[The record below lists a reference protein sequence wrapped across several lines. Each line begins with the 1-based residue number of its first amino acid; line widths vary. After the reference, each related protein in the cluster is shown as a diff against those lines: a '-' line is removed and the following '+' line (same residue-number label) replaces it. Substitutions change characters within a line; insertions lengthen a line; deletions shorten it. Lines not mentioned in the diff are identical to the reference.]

1 MALSRPLRSTPGPV
15 SSSTPAGQRIIVA
28 LDVATEAEALALVER
43 LGGRVGMFK
52 VGSQLFTAAG
62 PGIVRRL
69 VAMGERV
76 FLDLK
81 FHDIPHV
88 VGAACAQ
95 AAEMGVSLVDVHAS
109 GGLAMLRAARE
120 ALDKVAPHPSPGSG
134 REPRFGDELPG
145 LGAGRRPRL
154 LAVTVLTSLDQ
165 RELKAIG
172 WKGTPQQNVL
182 RLGRL
187 AQRAGCDGVVA
198 APTEIAALRRAC
210 GPDFLIVTP
219 GIQLPGH
226 KKMSDQARV
235 ATPAAALRAG
245 ASYIVL
251 GRALAQSRNPARTL
265 RLLLEDLNQ
274 ALS

>member
-1 MALSRPLRSTPGPV
+1 MVLSRPLRSASGPSV
-15 SSSTPAGQRIIVA
+15 ASTPASQRIIVA

-88 VGAACAQ
+88 VAASCAQ
-95 AAEMGVSLVDVHAS
+95 AAELGVSLVDVHAS
-109 GGLAMLRAARE
+109 GGLAMLGAARE
-120 ALDKVAPHPSPGSG
+120 ALEKAP
-134 REPRFGDELPG
+134 
-145 LGAGRRPRL
+145 AGRRPRL
-154 LAVTVLTSLDQ
+154 LAVTVLTSLEQ
-165 RELKAIG
+165 RQLKAIG
-172 WKGTPQQNVL
+172 WKGTPQENVL
-182 RLGRL
+182 RLARL

-219 GIQLPGH
+219 GIHLPGRE
-226 KKMSDQARV
+226 KMSDQARV
-235 ATPAAALRAG
+235 ATPTAALRAG

-251 GRALAQSRNPARTL
+251 GRALTQSRNPRRTL
-265 RLLLEDLNQ
+265 KLLLADLKQ
-274 ALS
+274 VRSRLSIA